1 MMKRGSFYL
10 FLGMTAAL
18 TSAYASDQQK
28 KKRSVAAQASPA
40 ARWFIQGPGVV
51 VGEGG
56 DLDQYRTMFRL
67 FGVCYDNDSSHA
79 DQSINCTVTASFA
92 DQTVVRQSLNELAKR
107 FADYVI
113 VSMQDLGLRSA
124 NVTESEQHVADCLQE
139 IHKLTESLHAK
150 KEKHAADEDIKHL
163 EEQIASQ
170 TLSLEEMK
178 DSMANAMLYELRE
191 FVEQELPATLV
202 SQKVFDVINDSLED
216 SARSAVSKFVDN
228 YVVIEEKVENN
239 GLTEPGDLIIEE
251 EEEVGE

>member
-18 TSAYASDQQK
+18 TSAYSSDQPK

-40 ARWFIQGPGVV
+40 ARWFIQGPSVV

-79 DQSINCTVTASFA
+79 NQSINCTLTASSV
-92 DQTVVRQSLNELAKR
+92 DEMVIRQSLEKLTTQ
-107 FADYVI
+107 FANYLID
-113 VSMQDLGLRSA
+113 SMQELGLRRA
-124 NVTESEQHVADCLQE
+124 NVTESEQRVADCLQE

-150 KEKHAADEDIKHL
+150 KAEHAAEEDIKRL
-163 EEQIASQ
+163 EEQIAAQ

-178 DSMANAMLYELRE
+178 DSMAAAMLYELRE
-191 FVEQELPATLV
+191 FVEQELPTSLV
-202 SQKVFDVINDSLED
+202 GQKVFDIINDSLEL
-216 SARSAVSKFVDN
+216 SVSNTVQNFVDN

-239 GLTEPGDLIIEE
+239 GLSEPGDIIIEE
-251 EEEVGE
+251 EEEVSD